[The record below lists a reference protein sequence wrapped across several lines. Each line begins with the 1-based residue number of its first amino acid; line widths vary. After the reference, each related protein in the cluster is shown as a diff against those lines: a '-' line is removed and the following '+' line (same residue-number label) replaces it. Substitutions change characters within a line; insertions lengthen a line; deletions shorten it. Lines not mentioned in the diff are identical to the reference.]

1 MPQIVTYGKDLLRIN
16 MQKNSIEYS
25 TNGGRAWL
33 NRFCMGS
40 VGTFRDL
47 LVMGTDL
54 FAATSKGLYL
64 SRNGGASWI
73 SRYCN
78 SEVGEFLSLASDGSE
93 MLATTTK
100 GLYASRNQGLTWE
113 RRR

>member
-1 MPQIVTYGKDLLRIN
+1 MPQIVTYGRELLRIN

-25 TNGGRAWL
+25 SNGGRAWL
-33 NRFCMGS
+33 NRFCMSS

-47 LVMGTDL
+47 LVMGTEV
-54 FAATSKGLYL
+54 FAATSKGLYS
-64 SRNGGASWI
+64 SRNGGASWT

-78 SEVGEFLSLASDGSE
+78 SGVGEFLSLAPDGSE